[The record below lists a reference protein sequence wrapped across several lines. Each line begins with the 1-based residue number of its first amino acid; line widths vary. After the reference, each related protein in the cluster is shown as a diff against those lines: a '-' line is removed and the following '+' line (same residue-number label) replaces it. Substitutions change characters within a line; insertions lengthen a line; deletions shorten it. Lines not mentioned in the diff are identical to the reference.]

1 MSFWVYILRCTDG
14 SYYVGHTS
22 DLEERVACH
31 NAGRGAVFTAVRL
44 PVTLV
49 YSEML
54 VTESAATARELQL
67 KKWSHA
73 KKEALVQGEPQRLH
87 TLSISRDHKKPVAPL
102 RLTRS
107 SASTLG

>member
-1 MSFWVYILRCTDG
+1 MSFWVYILLCADG

-22 DLEERVACH
+22 DLEERIACH
-31 NAGRGAVFTAVRL
+31 NAGRGAIFTAARL

-54 VTESAATARELQL
+54 GTASAATARELQF

-73 KKEALVQGEPQRLH
+73 KKEALVHGERQRLH
-87 TLSISRDHKKPVAPL
+87 ALSISRDHQKSTVPVL
-102 RLTRS
+102 LTPPS
-107 SASTLG
+107 SSTPG